1 MSRVASAAAA
11 RIGTQLKAVRQELG
25 LTQDEVAV
33 RAGIDS
39 ANVRSYESG
48 RAMPSVHT
56 LMRLAWALDVPPG
69 ELLEGLTPEH
79 FETAAHGIRPP
90 GRWVS

>member
-1 MSRVASAAAA
+1 MPRVASAAAA
-11 RIGTQLKAVRQELG
+11 QIGVRIAATRQVLG

-33 RAGIDS
+33 RASIDS

-56 LMRLAWALDVPPG
+56 LLRLAWALDLEPG
-69 ELLEGLTPEH
+69 RLLEGLTPEH
-79 FETAAHGIRPP
+79 FDAGSATARAAG
-90 GRWVS
+90 S

>member
-1 MSRVASAAAA
+1 MPRVASAAAA
-11 RIGTQLKAVRQELG
+11 RIGSRIAAARQEAG
-25 LTQDEVAV
+25 LTQDEIAV
-33 RAGIDS
+33 RAAIDS

-69 ELLEGLTPEH
+69 ELLDGLTAEH
-79 FETAAHGIRPP
+79 FTRAGAEDRRRTG
-90 GRWVS
+90 